1 MNPSGHVF
9 NARCLVE
16 GEGSGEAL
24 VLSEPLSFWGGLD
37 SASGEIIDRHHPEL
51 GEVVSGKVLVM
62 PRGRGS
68 SSSSSTLAEAF
79 SVGTGPAAIILAE
92 ADPIVALGALVV
104 QELYG
109 SSPPVV
115 VLEPDSYARIATG
128 AHVSVHAPENG
139 PAIIQVTDPAD
150 R

>member
-1 MNPSGHVF
+1 MTLSGPAF
-9 NARCLVE
+9 KARTIIE
-16 GEGSGEAL
+16 GAASGEAL

-37 SASGEIIDRHHPEL
+37 SARGEIIDRHHPQV

-79 SVGTGPAAIILAE
+79 SLGTGPAAILLAE
-92 ADPIVALGALVV
+92 ADPIVALGSLVIH
-104 QELYG
+104 ELYG

-115 VLEPDSYARIATG
+115 VLEPHSYGRIGTG
-128 AHVSVHAPENG
+128 AQVAVYAPVDG
-139 PAIIQVTDPAD
+139 PALVHVTDI
-150 R
+150 RS

>member
-1 MNPSGHVF
+1 MTRSGPAF
-9 NARCLVE
+9 KARTLIE
-16 GEGSGEAL
+16 GSASGEAL

-37 SASGEIIDRHHPEL
+37 SARGEIIDRHHPQA
-51 GEVVSGKVLVM
+51 GEVVSGRVLVM

-115 VLEPDSYARIATG
+115 VLEPDSYARIATA

>member
-1 MNPSGHVF
+1 MNLSGPAS

-37 SASGEIIDRHHPEL
+37 SANGEIIDRHHPEL

-79 SVGTGPAAIILAE
+79 ANGTGPAAILLAE

-104 QELYG
+104 HELYG

-115 VLEPDSYARIATG
+115 VLDPAPYERIATG
-128 AHVSVHAPENG
+128 AHVSVHASKDG
-139 PAIIQVTDPAD
+139 PALVHVTDPG
-150 R
+150 

>member
-1 MNPSGHVF
+1 MSRSGPGSEGGT
-9 NARCLVE
+9 LVE
-16 GEGSGEAL
+16 GTASAEAL

-37 SASGEIIDRHHPEL
+37 STTGKIIDRHHPQV

-79 SVGTGPAAIILAE
+79 WLGTGPAAILLAE
-92 ADPIVALGALVV
+92 ADPIVALGSLVI

-109 SSPPVV
+109 SPAPVV
-115 VLEPDSYARIATG
+115 VLPAESYGRIATG
-128 AHVSVHAPENG
+128 EQVTVDAPRSG
-139 PAIIQVTDPAD
+139 PATVRVGP
-150 R
+150 